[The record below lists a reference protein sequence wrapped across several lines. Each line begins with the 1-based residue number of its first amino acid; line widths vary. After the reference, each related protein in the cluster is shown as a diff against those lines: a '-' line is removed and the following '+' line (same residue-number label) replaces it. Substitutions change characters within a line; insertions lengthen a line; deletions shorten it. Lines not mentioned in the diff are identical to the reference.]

1 MTPVMTPI
9 EQQEK
14 LSSPNLIA
22 ERDLTRGDI
31 ELIFSLAARVKR
43 YPGAFARSLEG
54 KQLAMI
60 FEKPSLR
67 TRVTF
72 EVGMTSMGG
81 FAVYLDHCKPRLG
94 ERESIKDIARNLSR
108 WVHGIVART
117 YSHES
122 VLELAAHASIP
133 VINGLTDLLHPCQAL
148 ADFFTLEEKFGSLKG
163 LKLAFVGD
171 GNNVCNSLLMTA
183 AQLGASVHVA
193 TPPGFAPKTGVI
205 EQVEC
210 CAARTGGVMEFFH
223 DPFEA
228 VKGCQAVY
236 TDVWASMGQEYAAHL
251 REQVFA
257 PYAVTTDLMGA
268 AGEGAVF
275 MHCLPAHR
283 GKEVTD
289 AVIDSPQSIVY
300 DQAENRL
307 HVQKA
312 ILLLLMQN

>member
-1 MTPVMTPI
+1 MTPVMTQV
-9 EQQEK
+9 ETQEK
-14 LSSPNLIA
+14 LTVRDLIA

-31 ELIFSLAARVKR
+31 DLIFSLAARVKR
-43 YPGAFARSLEG
+43 YPGTFARSLEG

-81 FAVYLDHCKPRLG
+81 FAIYLDHAKPRLG
-94 ERESIKDIARNLSR
+94 ERESIKDIARNLDR

-117 YSHES
+117 FSHDA
-122 VLELAAHASIP
+122 VLDLAAHTSIP

-148 ADFFTLEEKFGSLKG
+148 ADFFTLEEKFGRLNG
-163 LKLAFVGD
+163 LTLAYAGD
-171 GNNVCNSLLMTA
+171 GNNVCNSLMMVA
-183 AQLGASVHVA
+183 AKLGISMHVA
-193 TPPGFAPKTGVI
+193 TPPGFAPKPEMVD
-205 EQVEC
+205 QVESA
-210 CAARTGGVMEFFH
+210 AARTGAVIEFFH

-228 VKGCQAVY
+228 VRGCQAVY

-257 PYAVTTDLMGA
+257 PYRVTEDLMENA
-268 AGEGAVF
+268 SRGAVF

-289 AVIDSPQSIVY
+289 EVIDSPASLVY

-312 ILLLLMQN
+312 ILLLLLQN